1 MKVIFIDFDGVI
13 TIAQDTYELA
23 IERISEETA
32 KERVIKRI
40 KILADACREYDAK
53 VVIES
58 AHKDRI
64 NPDTLESD
72 IDWIQEYLNILRE
85 NGIEVIG
92 RTPCLKEFREDYK
105 ELPPIW
111 KEFEILEYLKRHPE
125 IDYYCIIDDD
135 DLVRIPERERGDFSR
150 SDLNLVRDH
159 LVAIYPVDL
168 NGKYDIG
175 LQEYHKEEIGKVL
188 EKKIDREKIRRLK

>member
-13 TIAQDTYELA
+13 NTLQDKYDLA
-23 IERISEETA
+23 INGISEETA
-32 KERVIKRI
+32 KKRI
-40 KILADACREYDAK
+40 TKRLEILADACKENDAK

-58 AHKDRI
+58 AYKEKID
-64 NPDTLESD
+64 PETLESNVE
-72 IDWIQEYLNILRE
+72 WIQEYLNVLKE

-92 RTPCLKEFREDYK
+92 RTPCLEEFREDYK

-111 KEFEILEYLKRHPE
+111 KEFEILEYLKRHSE
-125 IDYYCIIDDD
+125 IDHYCVIDDD
-135 DLVRIPERERGDFSR
+135 DLVTIPARDKGDFSR

-159 LVAIYPVDL
+159 LVTIYPL
-168 NGKYDIG
+168 NIDGKYDVG
-175 LQEYHKEEIGKVL
+175 LQEYHKEEIGKIL